1 MNSSKVPRTTA
12 CGENSVSIFSGYGL
26 VLAGLLVVS
35 GCAVYVEPLMPTP
48 AIYEVNDFGPLD
60 KIPADEHWNL
70 RQVYYATTRTRDD
83 DLQKIDYSN
92 TESDEVSIGMCLI
105 GLGNDNMTWEDL
117 SEVSR
122 RTQRE
127 NVVPLSI
134 AGIMEVGRYPYD
146 ASGPV
151 ADKTGATNWLMT
163 DINKSIE
170 SSRDRDI
177 LIYVHGAK
185 VNFYNAAVFAA
196 QLDHFMGRDMTSVAF
211 SWPTRQNILAYVMG
225 DDSERAYRS
234 AAGLNSFITLLS
246 EKTSARRI
254 HILTWSAGGR
264 LVASALSQLREL
276 HPEET
281 HEELSERYRL
291 GVVYFAAADVP
302 KDEFIEALPAMNDL
316 AQRIVVT
323 GSSRDEALQS
333 AQVFMGGSTRIGQS
347 SVELSDE
354 QREKVLLANRL
365 EYVNLSKGTE
375 SRGFDITGHRYWFNH
390 PWASSDVLLAIRTD
404 LGPAQRG
411 LEQGD
416 LPMVWWMPD
425 DYPERLK
432 QVGAL
437 SSEQLR
443 QKDNR

>member
-1 MNSSKVPRTTA
+1 MSDVKNIVSTWRRWRLSSRLRY
-12 CGENSVSIFSGYGL
+12 YGL
-26 VLAGLLVVS
+26 VAVGICAIS
-35 GCAVYVEPLMPTP
+35 ACAVYVEPLMPTP
-48 AIYEVNDFGPLD
+48 IIYEVNDFGPLD
-60 KIPADEHWNL
+60 KIPVEEHWNL
-70 RQVYYATTRTRDD
+70 RRVYYATTRTRDD
-83 DLQKIDYSN
+83 NLQKIDYSN
-92 TESDEVSIGMCLI
+92 TESNEVSIGMCLV
-105 GLGNDNMTWEDL
+105 GFGNDNMTWGDL

-127 NVVPLSI
+127 DVIPLSI
-134 AGIMEVGRYPYD
+134 AGIMEVGRYQYN
-146 ASGPV
+146 ASRPID
-151 ADKTGATNWLMT
+151 DKTGATNWLMT
-163 DINKSIE
+163 DINASIE
-170 SSRDRDI
+170 SSRDKDI

-211 SWPTRQNILAYVMG
+211 SWPTRQNIFAYVMG

-246 EKTSARRI
+246 EKTHARRI

-264 LVASALSQLREL
+264 LVASALAQLRAL
-276 HPEET
+276 HPQET
-281 HEELSERYRL
+281 PEQLSARYRL

-302 KDEFIEALPAMNDL
+302 GNEFVAALPAINDL

-323 GSSRDEALQS
+323 GSSKDEALES
-333 AQVFMGGSTRIGQS
+333 AKVFMGGSTRIGQS

-354 QREKVLLANRL
+354 QTQTVLQANRL
-365 EYVNLSKGTE
+365 EYINLSKGTE

-404 LGPAQRG
+404 LDPAERG

-432 QVGAL
+432 RVGAL
-437 SSEQLR
+437 TSDKLR
-443 QKDNR
+443 Q